1 MSSNEKLKRIA
12 KYNDIYVQLSPFY
25 APVDIFLYKYGY
37 NLLLSHIKTSPTETK
52 KFLSHHHLTPL
63 HRVLKYKDNKSSYTY
78 TLSNL
83 NVYDYICMKKQ
94 KYIDICKSRSLTLYE
109 KNRLNH
115 YTIMEDSI
123 FPWVTRLIKNTR
135 SYAHYL

>member
-1 MSSNEKLKRIA
+1 MNSDEKSKRIA
-12 KYNDIYVQLSPFY
+12 TYNGISIQLSPIY
-25 APVDIFLYKYGY
+25 APVDIFLYKDGY
-37 NLLLSHIKTSPTETK
+37 NLLLSYIKTSPTATK

-63 HRVLKYKDNKSSYTY
+63 HRVLKYKDAKGRLH
-78 TLSNL
+78 TLSNSS
-83 NVYDYICMKKQ
+83 VYDYICMKKQ